1 MATDTLPADYHAF
14 LQTIKTRVQQAQPQ
28 AVVAVNRELI
38 VLYWHIGK
46 AIVARQEKEGWSS
59 GVIDRPSK
67 DLHAA
72 FPQMKGFSPRN
83 FGYMK
88 LFAQTYPDA
97 SILQQ
102 AVAK

>member
-1 MATDTLPADYHAF
+1 M
-14 LQTIKTRVQQAQPQ
+14 QQAQLK

-46 AIVARQEKEGWSS
+46 AIVARQEKEGWGS
-59 GVIDRPSK
+59 GVIDRLSK

-83 FGYMK
+83 LGSMK

-97 SILQQ
+97 SIVQ
-102 AVAK
+102 